1 MPCQFLS
8 LSFFCSLQLEALAEV
23 ERAFVHVDYAKRD
36 EPEHRTERLLA
47 GLPVVAEEVLLS
59 PAARTP
65 ATGRGGEGGG
75 GGLSR
80 TFSRGVSNL
89 GSSDSVASAAVAAVA
104 TGTATAASG
113 SLSAANGSSTNGLQ
127 GSDGSPAASGDLE
140 TGLASP
146 PPPPAATSATAAAA
160 NGSPGKGDND
170 ANGATPPAAA
180 PSDTARSG
188 PKGGK
193 KKKGSR
199 S

>member
-1 MPCQFLS
+1 
-8 LSFFCSLQLEALAEV
+8 LEALAEV

-104 TGTATAASG
+104 TATATAASG

-140 TGLASP
+140 TGLAS